1 MFRLVMGG
9 SVLTD
14 FIPTEH
20 QEQRLFVMWFR
31 QTHSPV
37 RIFAIPNG
45 GMRSKATAARLK
57 VEGVVSGVPDLFIP
71 EWRLWVEMK
80 RVKGGRV
87 APEQKDWIEYL
98 EANGYTA
105 LVCKGWEDAKK
116 QIEQFLQWRNENG
129 L

>member
-1 MFRLVMGG
+1 VGG

-45 GMRSKATAARLK
+45 GLRSKSTAAKLK

-71 EWRLWVEMK
+71 AWRLWVEMK
-80 RVKGGRV
+80 RVKGGRLS
-87 APEQKDWIEYL
+87 PEQKDWIEYL

-105 LVCKGWEDAKK
+105 LVCHGAEDAKLK
-116 QIEQFLQWRNENG
+116 IEQFLEIFGGEMKWTTT
-129 L
+129 